1 MGRGN
6 YEATM
11 YHMDSLMN
19 LGYTYD
25 QAMEKMVNKL
35 KTMSNTILDRVKG
48 LDKSQNIHLNNFLL
62 DVINNNNISDSY
74 LPGSAYK

>member
-1 MGRGN
+1 
-6 YEATM
+6 
-11 YHMDSLMN
+11 
-19 LGYTYD
+19 
-25 QAMEKMVNKL
+25 MVNKL

-48 LDKSQNIHLNNFLL
+48 LDKSQNIHLDNFLL